1 MRLNFRNL
9 KIICFTQP
17 RNRSKMIGVI
27 LKNVQKTSVF
37 ILMTL
42 YVMR

>member
-9 KIICFTQP
+9 KIICFTHL
-17 RNRSKMIGVI
+17 RNRPKMVGDI